1 MFESIGRGWTLTKAS
16 FAVLV
21 KDKEIM
27 LLPLMSGI
35 ILLVLW
41 ASFILPFFVGF
52 PANLTAFIVYALL
65 LIALYFISYYIMIY
79 FNAAVIGCATIRLN
93 GGDPVVKDGLRI
105 AGENKWLIFKWALL
119 AATVGLILNLISSAA
134 RQRRG
139 IGGLFMQY
147 AASFLGMAW
156 SIAVYFVVPVI
167 VYEKLTPWKAM
178 KRSVSI
184 LKSTW
189 KEALV
194 GNIGVGIIF
203 FLLALGGLAFLMI
216 GVYGFFVTGS
226 IALVVVFIII
236 AVIWWV
242 IVACAYVAVSGILT
256 AALYKYATTGKLSS
270 GFDEAFITN
279 PWNVGGSSGGSF
291 SSKPY
296 Y

>member
-16 FAVLV
+16 FGVLV

-35 ILLVLW
+35 ILLLLW
-41 ASFILPFFVGF
+41 ASFILPFFIGF
-52 PANLTAFIVYALL
+52 SGSPTALVIYAIL
-65 LIALYFISYYIMIY
+65 LIVLYFLSYFIMIY

-105 AGENKWLIFKWALL
+105 AGENKWLIFKWALV

-134 RQRRG
+134 KQRKG

-167 VYEKLTPWKAM
+167 IYEKLTPWNAI

-203 FLLALGGLAFLMI
+203 FLLAGAGVVFLMI
-216 GVYGFFVTGS
+216 GAYGFFVTGS
-226 IALVVVFIII
+226 FALAAVFLIIT
-236 AVIWWV
+236 VIWWV
-242 IVACAYVAVSGILT
+242 IVACAYVAVSGILI
-256 AALYKYATTGKLSS
+256 AALYRYATTGKVSPEFS
-270 GFDEAFITN
+270 EAFITN
-279 PWNVGGSSGGSF
+279 PWGIGSSSGGSF